1 MKYLKK
7 ENTLEKRIRLDQ
19 KVIHA
24 IESIAFKKGESF
36 SLAINKILE
45 IHKKKIFCSL
55 ISFIVNILT

>member
-24 IESIAFKKGESF
+24 IESIALKKGESF
-36 SLAINKILE
+36 
-45 IHKKKIFCSL
+45 
-55 ISFIVNILT
+55 

>member
-24 IESIAFKKGESF
+24 IESIA
-36 SLAINKILE
+36 L
-45 IHKKKIFCSL
+45 KKKVKAL
-55 ISFIVNILT
+55 VLL